1 MGLIKEKEIEYIYQD
16 GIKKSVILDINTF
29 TSLINMLEE
38 MEDALELKKAKAEA
52 KSFTDLDILIKELKE
67 EGKL

>member
-1 MGLIKEKEIEYIYQD
+1 
-16 GIKKSVILDINTF
+16 
-29 TSLINMLEE
+29 MLEE